1 MGSDTIPARAD
12 LWHPLR
18 DGSPSWPRQS
28 ARDAGSKR
36 GPTCGGRE
44 ARGSH
49 DLSPLGRSISGRRRE
64 QERRGATGIRSLN
77 RLGLAVPFSAGVVVC
92 PPTMAS
98 IGQEEPR
105 REHGDCVVF
114 LLLLWAGR
122 AVVDS
127 SSGCGEARRRLH
139 FEPQSPFCKP
149 RRRCRRR
156 LGQCWGSD
164 ARQTPLR
171 EGKRPGLGVMVM
183 FVRQDWHHENQE
195 RRRCAWRRGR
205 RGEGRGGGGG
215 GRGPRRLRIREAMG
229 KLGDRRGR
237 EKGEQSCRVPDWN
250 QGSRSTWLGSGCNPR
265 KRGQQ
270 GCIKVGV
277 DASPPGVVPWQ
288 EGPHDAVHHAVVGRV
303 DSLAVLGAA
312 CCVLRAAAASCHPM
326 HAITRTCLLAQLSCS
341 HGRKDYCSGI
351 RQAGVDGDALVE
363 GSARRCAKRPE

>member
-1 MGSDTIPARAD
+1 MGIAWCFSCFSG
-12 LWHPLR
+12 L
-18 DGSPSWPRQS
+18 DGLSW
-28 ARDAGSKR
+28 
-36 GPTCGGRE
+36 T
-44 ARGSH
+44 
-49 DLSPLGRSISGRRRE
+49 RR
-64 QERRGATGIRSLN
+64 
-77 RLGLAVPFSAGVVVC
+77 VGV
-92 PPTMAS
+92 
-98 IGQEEPR
+98 
-105 REHGDCVVF
+105 
-114 LLLLWAGR
+114 
-122 AVVDS
+122 
-127 SSGCGEARRRLH
+127 ARRAGRLH

-288 EGPHDAVHHAVVGRV
+288 EGPHDAVHHVVVGRV

-312 CCVLRAAAASCHPM
+312 CCVLLLRLAIPCMPSPGRAC
-326 HAITRTCLLAQLSCS
+326 
-341 HGRKDYCSGI
+341 
-351 RQAGVDGDALVE
+351 
-363 GSARRCAKRPE
+363 